1 MLNTKPARFVGGTEG
16 TLMVTLCV
24 HNMQVDQILS
34 LSRPPK
40 KPKITPSTLNMTN
53 SPPPTCL
60 DTQVLCGL
68 VCASNNCLKIFNY
81 HQHWEVNN
89 LGLNI
94 CVLRKMMICFQ
105 TLISL
110 FQPQPS
116 VLFCSFAESDTSPPA
131 PHCQIMCLCENTS
144 RSKLFFQFCFLD
156 QPQPSSEKNRS
167 SLVCSDYQPGDVH
180 VSGCR
185 KSTQMETTWG
195 GENLVWGKIIRMFFF
210 LQEKPLQKN
219 QSSRQERSQCGLWQS
234 KLI

>member
-1 MLNTKPARFVGGTEG
+1 MINMSKRMKARMLNTKPARFVGGTEG

-89 LGLNI
+89 LSLNI

-105 TLISL
+105 NL
-110 FQPQPS
+110 FPYFSHNP
-116 VLFCSFAESDTSPPA
+116 LFCFVLLRSPIR
-131 PHCQIMCLCENTS
+131 HHLHHIV
-144 RSKLFFQFCFLD
+144 RSCASVKMHQDRNYFFNFVF
-156 QPQPSSEKNRS
+156 
-167 SLVCSDYQPGDVH
+167 
-180 VSGCR
+180 
-185 KSTQMETTWG
+185 
-195 GENLVWGKIIRMFFF
+195 
-210 LQEKPLQKN
+210 
-219 QSSRQERSQCGLWQS
+219 
-234 KLI
+234 